1 MLKFIKAR
9 SVGYIVKHVAVSPF
23 VLLLWLTIEITNL
36 FRPVFIV
43 GLSYKGRIT
52 HYIVPMELHLRNA
65 NRLNENYLIIFVM
78 PAATPNEA
86 VRTIYRRHAII
97 IDSHFPN
104 FIRRTFSILA
114 VLLKSRFTPDLP
126 NWQELWQ
133 LEPATTLTN
142 DELKFGEEL
151 LEIIGIPKGAQYVC
165 LGVKEAAYYKSI
177 TPDRGYGQDLRHES
191 SDSKNVNIENYMAA
205 ATYLA
210 EQGIYVVRVGSVVGA
225 PLPNDRHPMIIDYA
239 TTYRSELGDI
249 TLGAFCKFFICGCT
263 GSVFFAAIRKKPS
276 VMADYY
282 FETDP
287 RSRNYRLDQLPNSI
301 LITRMYKKKDGNFL
315 NFGEII
321 SANKSLLTD
330 QALEDLELNPIPN
343 SPEEIL
349 DLVSE
354 MNLRL
359 DNSFVASQKYEE
371 LQNGF
376 YNCFDPP
383 IKWLE
388 YPLMRVASSFLRKH
402 QDLL

>member
-1 MLKFIKAR
+1 MLKFFKGRGI
-9 SVGYIVKHVAVSPF
+9 GYVLKHVAVSPLA
-23 VLLLWLTIEITNL
+23 LLIWLAVEITNL

-52 HYIVPMELHLRNA
+52 QYMVPMELHLRNA
-65 NRLNENYLIIFVM
+65 NQVNRKYLMIFVM

-86 VRTIYRRHAII
+86 VRTVYRRYSII
-97 IDSHFPN
+97 VDSHFPN

-114 VLLKSRFTPDLP
+114 VLLKSRFTPELP

-133 LEPATTLTN
+133 LEPATTLTDN
-142 DELKFGEEL
+142 ELKFGEEL
-151 LEIIGIPKGAQYVC
+151 LEKLGIPKGAQYVC
-165 LGVKEAAYYKSI
+165 LGVKEAAYYASI
-177 TPDRGYGQDLRHES
+177 TPDRGYGQDLRHQA
-191 SDSKNVNIENYMAA
+191 SDSRNIEIKNYMIA

-210 EQGIYVVRVGSVVGA
+210 EQGIFVVRVGSVVNS
-225 PLPNDRHPMIIDYA
+225 PLSNERHPMIIDYA

-249 TLGAFCKFFICGCT
+249 TLGANCKFMICGCT
-263 GSVFFAAIRKKPS
+263 GSLFFAVNHNKPS
-276 VMADYY
+276 VTADYY

-301 LITRMYKKKDGNFL
+301 LITRLYKRKEGNFL
-315 NFGEII
+315 NFREMI

-330 QALEDLELNPIPN
+330 QALEDLELTPIPN

-359 DNSFVASQKYEE
+359 DNSFVASNENEE
-371 LQNGF
+371 LQDGF

-383 IKWLE
+383 IKWRE
-388 YPLMRVASSFLRKH
+388 YPLMRVANSFLRKY

>member
-1 MLKFIKAR
+1 MLKFFKGRGI
-9 SVGYIVKHVAVSPF
+9 SYIIKHVAVSPL
-23 VLLLWLTIEITNL
+23 VLLVWLAIELVNF

-52 HYIVPMELHLRNA
+52 QYMVPMELHLRNA
-65 NRLNENYLIIFVM
+65 NQLNRKYLMIFVM

-86 VRTIYRRHAII
+86 VRTVYRRYSII
-97 IDSHFPN
+97 VDSHFPN

-114 VLLKSRFTPDLP
+114 ELLKSRFTPVLP

-142 DELKFGEEL
+142 DELKSGEEL
-151 LEIIGIPKGAQYVC
+151 LRKLGIPKGAQYVC
-165 LGVKEAAYYKSI
+165 LGVKEAAYYASI
-177 TPDRGYGQDLRHES
+177 TPDRGYGQNLRHEA
-191 SDSKNVNIENYMAA
+191 SDSRNVNIDNYMAA

-225 PLPNDRHPMIIDYA
+225 PLRNDRHPMIIDYA
-239 TTYRSELGDI
+239 TTHRSELGDI
-249 TLGAFCKFFICGCT
+249 TLGANCKFFICGCT
-263 GSVFFAAIRKKPS
+263 GSCFFAAITNRPIAY
-276 VMADYY
+276 ADHY
-282 FETDP
+282 FERDNT
-287 RSRNYRLDQLPNSI
+287 SVTIRLDQLPNSI
-301 LITRMYKKKDGNFL
+301 LITRMYAKQSETIL
-315 NFGEII
+315 NFIEMI

-330 QALEDLELNPIPN
+330 QALEDLELTPVPN

-359 DNSFVASQKYEE
+359 DNSFVASNENE
-371 LQNGF
+371 VLQDNF

-383 IKWLE
+383 IPWRE
-388 YPLMRVASSFLRKH
+388 YPLMRVSNSFLRKY